1 MIKEVKLLDHQYEV
15 LADTE
20 TKIIGMVS
28 GFGGGKTYTMCRKAI
43 QLAILN
49 KGFTGI
55 ATEPTHDMLRNIF
68 IPEMINALEEWGI
81 KYKLNKAISTF
92 LLYIDGIET
101 KIICMSMENYE
112 RLVGINASWAVMD
125 EVDTSKSDIAE
136 KAYNKILGRIRTGN
150 VRQLC
155 IFSTPEGFSFLY
167 KCFVKEIDKG
177 NKRLIKARTLDN
189 KYLPQDFIDTLK
201 SQYPENLLQAYLN
214 GEFVNLNSGT
224 IYSYFNRETHHSNED
239 YKDRETIYVSQ
250 DFNYLGSISIV
261 YVKRNGFDVAIDE
274 IISNDTKSI
283 IANIKNRYP
292 DSHVCI
298 YPDASGNAHKTSSS
312 TTDIQM
318 LRQAGFTVYV
328 NNSNPSVRD
337 RINITN
343 NLFDKQK
350 VKVNTNKCP
359 KFTESL
365 EQHSYDEKTGEPCK
379 YSGGATVDDFTDGGT
394 YYLAYEYPMTQK
406 SFKVQVSTY

>member
-1 MIKEVKLLDHQYEV
+1 
-15 LADTE
+15 
-20 TKIIGMVS
+20 
-28 GFGGGKTYTMCRKAI
+28 MCRKAI

-92 LLYIDGIET
+92 FLYIDGIET

-155 IFSTPEGFSFLY
+155 IFSSPEGFSFLY

-250 DFNYLGSISIV
+250 DFNYLGCISIV

>member
-261 YVKRNGFDVAIDE
+261 YVKRDGFDVAIDE

-292 DSHVCI
+292 DSHICI

-350 VKVNTNKCP
+350 VKVNINKCP

>member
-1 MIKEVKLLDHQYEV
+1 
-15 LADTE
+15 
-20 TKIIGMVS
+20 
-28 GFGGGKTYTMCRKAI
+28 MCRKAI

-92 LLYIDGIET
+92 FLYIDGIET

-177 NKRLIKARTLDN
+177 NKRLIKAKTLDN

-239 YKDRETIYVSQ
+239 YKKGETIYVSQ

-261 YVKRNGFDVAIDE
+261 YVKRDGFDVAIDE

-292 DSHVCI
+292 DSHICI

-359 KFTESL
+359 KFTEAL

>member
-1 MIKEVKLLDHQYEV
+1 
-15 LADTE
+15 
-20 TKIIGMVS
+20 
-28 GFGGGKTYTMCRKAI
+28 MCRKAI

-155 IFSTPEGFSFLY
+155 IFSTPEGFSFCW
-167 KCFVKEIDKG
+167 KCFVKDINKG
-177 NKRLIKARTLDN
+177 SKRLIKARTLDN

-201 SQYPENLLQAYLN
+201 SQYPDNLLQAYLN

-224 IYSYFNRETHHSNED
+224 IYSYFNRETHHSDED
-239 YKDRETIYVSQ
+239 YKKGETIYVSQ
-250 DFNYLGSISIV
+250 DFNYLGCISIV

-292 DSHVCI
+292 ESHICI

-350 VKVNTNKCP
+350 VKVNINKCP
-359 KFTESL
+359 KFTEAL